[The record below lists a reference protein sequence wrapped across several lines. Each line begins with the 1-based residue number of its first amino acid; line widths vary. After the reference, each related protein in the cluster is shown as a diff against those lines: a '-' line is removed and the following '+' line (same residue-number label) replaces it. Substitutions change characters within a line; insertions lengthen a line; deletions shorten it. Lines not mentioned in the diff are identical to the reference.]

1 MEHYSHP
8 RIATALYRI
17 YQRKLR
23 ELLKDTPVNPSSADY
38 LRVISNEP
46 GATLVEMTTILG
58 VSAPAVVQTLTT
70 LERDGLIMRIPD
82 NTDGRVKRVYLT
94 EVGHAVKGDVNHAF
108 ETIINDFHNR
118 LTPNENAELEKL
130 LTKLFDSLTQDS
142 KDEARA

>member
-23 ELLKDTPVNPSSADY
+23 KLLKDTPVNPSSADY

-46 GATLVEMTTILG
+46 GVTLVEMTAILG
-58 VSAPAVVQTLTT
+58 VSAPAVAQALST
-70 LERDGLIMRIPD
+70 LERDGLIARVPD
-82 NTDGRVKRVYLT
+82 SSDGRVKRVYLT
-94 EVGHAVKGDVNHAF
+94 ESGHAVKGDVNHAF

-118 LTPNENAELEKL
+118 LTPNENAELERL